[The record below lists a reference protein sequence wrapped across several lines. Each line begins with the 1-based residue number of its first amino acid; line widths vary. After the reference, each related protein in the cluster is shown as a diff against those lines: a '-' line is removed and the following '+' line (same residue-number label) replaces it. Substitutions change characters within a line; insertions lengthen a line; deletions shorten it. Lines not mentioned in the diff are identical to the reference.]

1 MRVLRDG
8 LFALL
13 FWMALAPAAWA
24 QLLTVGGGV
33 LVSERP
39 AEPVVEIHGETPP
52 FARARAYLTLS
63 WTDESVKPTII
74 SAVELPVLHVGR
86 AFTGLGVGLLW
97 LPVNDYQ
104 PYPMLVNSTVIPL
117 PIPRTSFVLIAS
129 TLPLED
135 FEWSL
140 VFKVGVTVV
149 FIR

>member
-1 MRVLRDG
+1 M
-8 LFALL
+8 
-13 FWMALAPAAWA
+13 
-24 QLLTVGGGV
+24 

-39 AEPVVEIHGETPP
+39 AEPVVELHGETPP

-86 AFTGLGVGLLW
+86 AFTSLGVGLLW